1 MRKAYRG
8 PCPTGPSTSR
18 PAIAARHPHD
28 RLERPQSQEL
38 IGRDRREEPGQGAD
52 VIGAGSKEGDRRRVG
67 DDLDLAGQEA
77 DSLRRF
83 GYEVVECGGPTR
95 NRCPVL
101 AGHSC
106 DLAERADVLVYD
118 VWASG
123 DAEGARTL
131 IENIRDIHPDTPV
144 VLTSPGLQL
153 AWEESIGTHAVT
165 PLLGQPTGA
174 RLHEAI
180 QSALGSVTPH

>member
-1 MRKAYRG
+1 MTRVLVV
-8 PCPTGPSTSR
+8 
-18 PAIAARHPHD
+18 HHD
-28 RLERPQSQEL
+28 LE
-38 IGRDRREEPGQGAD
+38 
-52 VIGAGSKEGDRRRVG
+52 
-67 DDLDLAGQEA
+67 LAGQEA

-83 GYEVVECGGPTR
+83 GYDVIECGGPSR

-101 AGHSC
+101 EGHAC

-123 DAEGARTL
+123 DADGAKTL
-131 IENIRDIHPDTPV
+131 IENIREIHPDTPV

-153 AWEESIGTHAVT
+153 SWEESIGRHAVT

-180 QSALGSVTPH
+180 QAALSKEPPA